1 MKEKNELN
9 GYGYGFS
16 VDNAIAV
23 DDTLDIYNYL
33 MKKKDIV

>member
-1 MKEKNELN
+1 MKKKSGLN
-9 GYGYGFS
+9 GYGYDFT

-23 DDTLDIYNYL
+23 GDTLDIYNYL